1 MTGRPLALFT
11 LIVAIFLLCIS
22 HKSDAAK
29 HRLGVGIQLLNADTI
44 DTAGAYWT
52 CDVMIYIYNQTAG
65 QFIDYTPR
73 IQNQGRV
80 VRTQSLTQ
88 HKALRYYGTL
98 FFRPDASNFP
108 FDSQL
113 LEIAIT
119 DDTYN
124 MTEVEF
130 YIMDA
135 YTSIDPSLRLRGW
148 FWDPNPFTN
157 STYNVTYAATQQSFS
172 VLSFYWKVSRSY
184 VISVQMLIPPS
195 LMLVSVFVSYSI
207 PITQSV
213 TRLGIVQSAL
223 VSETLLHTGLVRTT
237 ATGTIMLFDYFMILC
252 YIVIIL
258 SIVENITVMVL
269 MRGSKSRQ
277 ALGQWIEHRAKVFV
291 WLFCPG
297 LFTIFFLQI
306 YFALLIIILPSVLF
320 FSGRFAY
327 RNYIEW
333 RNAHKT
339 REDDDSDDE
348 SDEENQT
355 RLTEQSPTEETSDFR
370 KTVIENEIKK
380 DGSKG
385 HRKVELPADWR
396 DTSDEESS

>member
-1 MTGRPLALFT
+1 
-11 LIVAIFLLCIS
+11 
-22 HKSDAAK
+22 
-29 HRLGVGIQLLNADTI
+29 
-44 DTAGAYWT
+44 
-52 CDVMIYIYNQTAG
+52 MIYVYNNTG
-65 QFIDYTPR
+65 GYFIDYPVR
-73 IQNQGRV
+73 LQNQGRS
-80 VRTQSLTQ
+80 VRSEQFPQ
-88 HKALRYYGTL
+88 HKGFRYYGTV
-98 FFRPDASNFP
+98 FFKPDASNFP

-113 LEIAIT
+113 LELSVSDQNLNAT
-119 DDTYN
+119 DLEWYLLEDLTY
-124 MTEVEF
+124 
-130 YIMDA
+130 
-135 YTSIDPSLRLRGW
+135 IDPSLRLKGW
-148 FWDPNPFTN
+148 FWDPKPFTN
-157 STYNVTYAATQQSFS
+157 ATSNVTYSATGQTFNIISLF
-172 VLSFYWKVSRSY
+172 WKVSRSY
-184 VISVQMLIPPS
+184 VISVRLISFGNRANLLTISQVQMLIPPS

-306 YFALLIIILPSVLF
+306 YYALMIIILPSVIFYLA
-320 FSGRFAY
+320 RFGY
-327 RNYIEW
+327 RHYIEW

-339 REDDDSDDE
+339 REDEDSDDS

-355 RLTEQSPTEETSDFR
+355 RLNEQSPADETSDYR
-370 KTVIENEIKK
+370 KTVIDNELKK
-380 DGSKG
+380 DAGKAG
-385 HRKVELPADWR
+385 RKVELPADWR
-396 DTSDEESS
+396 DSDDESS